1 MNKEEAKSAGGSK
14 YKEKIKE
21 TIEGYKN
28 LSEEDKHM
36 FHIYY
41 GYGKGKTTAVMGLAM
56 RALGAG
62 KRVAIVQ
69 FDKGYDGQNEHY
81 AERIILRKLKEIGFP
96 IELYPTGAE
105 RMNADGTFRFKNT
118 NEDFDEAKRGL
129 QIAKDLIE
137 NGDIDLLILDEAIAA
152 VVYHLLNKE
161 DVESLIELY
170 NKKRK
175 FEFVMTGHK
184 LWDGLEQKADLVT
197 ELKKVKH
204 YFDEGIPARL
214 GIEF

>member
-96 IELYPTGAE
+96 IDLYPTGAE
-105 RMNADGTFRFKNT
+105 RMIADGTFRFKNT
-118 NEDFDEAKRGL
+118 DEDFDEAKRGL

-137 NGDIDLLILDEAIAA
+137 NGDVDLLILDESIAA
-152 VVYHLLNKE
+152 VVYHLLSKE
-161 DVESLIELY
+161 DVESLIDLY

>member
-118 NEDFDEAKRGL
+118 DEDFEEAKRGL
-129 QIAKDLIE
+129 QIVKDLIE

-170 NKKRK
+170 NKKRR
-175 FEFVMTGHK
+175 FEMVMTGHK
-184 LWDGLEQKADLVT
+184 LWDGLESKADLVT

>member
-96 IELYPTGAE
+96 IDLYPTGAE

-118 NEDFDEAKRGL
+118 DEDFDEAKRGL